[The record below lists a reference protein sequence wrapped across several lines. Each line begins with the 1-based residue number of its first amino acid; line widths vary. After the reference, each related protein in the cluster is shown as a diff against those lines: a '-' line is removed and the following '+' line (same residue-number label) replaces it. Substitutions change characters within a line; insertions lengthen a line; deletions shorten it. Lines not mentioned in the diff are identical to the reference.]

1 MTKLTSIWQMGWN
14 HQLVSSLKTGEVSFC
29 DSKIGFSELLN
40 GAGSLYPAQQSNSDD
55 HPPLSFGEATLQTPK
70 WIKTFQLEGSF
81 APKLVP

>member
-1 MTKLTSIWQMGWN
+1 MGWN

-55 HPPLSFGEATLQTPK
+55 HPPLSFGEANTSNTQMD
-70 WIKTFQLEGSF
+70 QN
-81 APKLVP
+81 VPIGGQFCT